1 MSKVENIWRKFLKS
15 VITDTFSE
23 FLDQKQIDERVDW
36 IISKI
41 HSVIPEVLFKNVL
54 FMMNNNA
61 LSEIAVGYKLHFLLD
76 DYKEL
81 FINPSSEEFDNNDN
95 LSTSDKDLINMLIEN
110 FTIAINHHIELL
122 INKHKEETSEDITN
136 LILVVNQLSNHYK
149 LPRYETMSSQYIQDG
164 VLLYRM
170 SFGQILYMV
179 AFNQNPF
186 SNTPCSNDI
195 SIVIRDRYPSWIL
208 MLPTEWGKGIGGLNP
223 VYGKVKNSDTI
234 LIGTRFVSKRS
245 TNETLEDLIKQYYS
259 GRLALTYPEKL
270 KLNEKPQK
278 SVRFSITD

>member
-41 HSVIPEVLFKNVL
+41 HSVTPEVLFKNVL

-195 SIVIRDRYPSWIL
+195 SIVIRDRYPYRLATMETLKKTW
-208 MLPTEWGKGIGGLNP
+208 PAGIPLK
-223 VYGKVKNSDTI
+223 YVK
-234 LIGTRFVSKRS
+234 S
-245 TNETLEDLIKQYYS
+245 TNI
-259 GRLALTYPEKL
+259 
-270 KLNEKPQK
+270 
-278 SVRFSITD
+278 F